1 MPLHSSF
8 AEFSLVECFR
18 LVEQGRRTGRLAVSY
33 AMSDFNEKNKYYF
46 WFHQGRFIAASN
58 TLEGNYLSNEIVRRG
73 WLSQRVLEKLVKLSR
88 GGRPLGLNLKLMGAL
103 QPDQIAALFGFQL
116 RQLTPILEISD
127 GEFQLDRQAPAIY
140 SEMTGLSMGAME
152 VAVGGLRR
160 IQHWKALETILPRQ
174 TSALQRWNAGEIAL
188 QLTEIETRV
197 LGFANGR
204 SSLAQISKRL
214 GYGVDVV
221 QQTALRLMIANLVD
235 EISPLPVPPTAPYC
249 ETPSMVSQPKSLP
262 NQPALTPLAST
273 ASGGSAAYLSNQA
286 LAMPSSS
293 PKKPS
298 GSFLRGIVDFLRS
311 KV

>member
-18 LVEQGRRTGRLAVSY
+18 LVEQGRKTGRLAVSY
-33 AMSDFNEKNKYYF
+33 VMSDFSEKNKYYF

-58 TLEGNYLSNEIVRRG
+58 TLEGTYLSDEIVKRG
-73 WLSQRVLEKLVKLSR
+73 WLSQRVLEKLVKLSQES
-88 GGRPLGLNLKLMGAL
+88 RPLGLNLKLMGAL
-103 QPDQIAALFGFQL
+103 QPEQIAALFGFQL
-116 RQLTPILEISD
+116 KQLTPILEISD
-127 GEFQLDRQAPAIY
+127 GEFQLDSQAPVIY

-160 IQHWKALETILPRQ
+160 IRHWKALETILPRQ

-197 LGFANGR
+197 LGYADGR
-204 SSLAQISKRL
+204 NSLAQISKRL
-214 GYGVDVV
+214 GCSVDVV
-221 QQTALRLMIANLVD
+221 QQTALRLMMANLVD
-235 EISPLPVPPTAPYC
+235 EVPPLPVPPPAPYC
-249 ETPSMVSQPKSLP
+249 ETPPIVSQPKSLR
-262 NQPALTPLAST
+262 NQSTLTSLAST
-273 ASGGSAAYLSNQA
+273 ASSSATYLSNQT
-286 LAMPSSS
+286 LAIPSSS